1 MRVGS
6 NIITSSFDVHGICM
20 AQELTH
26 SAIWSHSSFLKFSLL
41 GVGAVCGRIFWSLVV
56 NSFKEAVGLRLA
68 STPICELEMSGL
80 LTIKLCIEPE
90 TAYWVCIIHVN

>member
-1 MRVGS
+1 MQHQGPTTRTEEM
-6 NIITSSFDVHGICM
+6 I
-20 AQELTH
+20 Q
-26 SAIWSHSSFLKFSLL
+26 
-41 GVGAVCGRIFWSLVV
+41 VCGRIFWSLVV